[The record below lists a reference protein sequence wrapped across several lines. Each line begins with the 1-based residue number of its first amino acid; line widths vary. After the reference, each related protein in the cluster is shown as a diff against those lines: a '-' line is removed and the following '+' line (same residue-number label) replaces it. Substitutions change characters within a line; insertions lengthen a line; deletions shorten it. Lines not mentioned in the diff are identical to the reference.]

1 MPKARPHRRP
11 PAAPSRRHRLFAS
24 RGYAATSIRE
34 IVEAAGVTKPVLY
47 YHFQSKE
54 GLYRAILGDVQ
65 LRLEELLAS
74 ERSSHRPGARPGGA
88 ALPPGLGPLRAGEGR
103 GPVHQRR
110 LLGAAPG
117 RPAHRLHTC
126 FSRRSTSALER
137 LVQDGIASGEL
148 RRADPADA
156 ARALLAVLAH
166 SMDLALAYPR
176 LSGGKA
182 GLVRC
187 LDLVFRGLAAPAQP
201 RPETTP

>member
-1 MPKARPHRRP
+1 MSKARPNPVRQRLLR
-11 PAAPSRRHRLFAS
+11 AATRLFAS

-34 IVEAAGVTKPVLY
+34 IVEAAGVTKPAVY
-47 YHFQSKE
+47 YHFESKE

-65 LRLEELLAS
+65 ARIEELLAS
-74 ERSSHRPGARPGGA
+74 ERSSADPVGARVQRLFLRVWALFEREKDAVRFINAVFWGPRQGA
-88 ALPPGLGPLRAGEGR
+88 PPTDFT
-103 GPVHQRR
+103 
-110 LLGAAPG
+110 LLQKA
-117 RPAHRLHTC
+117 
-126 FSRRSTSALER
+126 FNSSLER
-137 LVQDGIASGEL
+137 LVQDGISSGEL

-156 ARALLAVLAH
+156 ARALLALLAH

-187 LDLVFRGLAAPAQP
+187 LDLVFRGLTAPAQP